1 MINDPKLDAL
11 RIAFEEFYDAV
22 KDAPASKTEI
32 VDLIVEGAAKMLR
45 GPTIA
50 LRSWADDEAER
61 DDIITGVVTGEQPE
75 EREVI
80 ETVVVRDDE
89 RLHNLPDPTD
99 VPTSQPPEE
108 RTEGEGVP
116 DWDGP

>member
-22 KDAPASKTEI
+22 KDVPVSKTEV
-32 VDLIVEGAAKMLR
+32 VDLIVDGATKMLR

-50 LRSWADDEAER
+50 LRSWADDEAEH
-61 DDIITGVVTGEQPE
+61 DDIITAVVTGEQSE
-75 EREVI
+75 KREVI

-89 RLHNLPDPTD
+89 
-99 VPTSQPPEE
+99 E
-108 RTEGEGVP
+108 
-116 DWDGP
+116 

>member
-1 MINDPKLDAL
+1 MTNDPKLDAL

-22 KDAPASKTEI
+22 KDAPASKTEV
-32 VDLIVEGAAKMLR
+32 VDLIVEGATKMLR

-61 DDIITGVVTGEQPE
+61 DDIIADVVTGEQPE

-80 ETVVVRDDE
+80 ETVVVGDDE
-89 RLHNLPDPTD
+89 D
-99 VPTSQPPEE
+99 
-108 RTEGEGVP
+108 
-116 DWDGP
+116 